1 MGAENFEE
9 FKLNDDNFDFGDIMN
24 SNDDNG
30 NDFSNV
36 MKKQTKQSLN
46 SEAKKLIKTTENR
59 LSDEDIERKQ
69 KLIINISRYRES
81 TRFKSYLEGLGF
93 NLSSSSLKQKSISEL
108 EDTLKELQV
117 AVMNKNSSSIVSE
130 VYYMSTG
137 VIEGVS
143 QHPNIKPKFDLTGFN
158 KMVRED
164 ENLQDVLECLNLN
177 YGDVMSLTPEKKI
190 LMLTFSSAIKCA
202 SVNKMLNSLKNQNE
216 PSASNV
222 QKLNENPFQG
232 DPKGTDIPITTNKS
246 NNDNQPQSLNT
257 EKNIISNNINSS
269 NNRYAPPNGQK
280 DKKIINDAT
289 LVAKQHIISFDINDN
304 NNN

>member
-1 MGAENFEE
+1 MGVEIEE

-24 SNDDNG
+24 SNEDTG
-30 NDFSNV
+30 NDYSNII
-36 MKKQTKQSLN
+36 KKQTKQSLN

-59 LSDEDIERKQ
+59 LSDEEIERKG

-108 EDTLKELQV
+108 EDLLKELQV

-130 VYYMSTG
+130 VYYMATG
-137 VIEGVS
+137 VMEGVS

-158 KMVRED
+158 KLIRED

-177 YGDVMSLTPEKKI
+177 YGDIMSLSAEKKVI
-190 LMLTFSSAIKCA
+190 LLTFSSAIKCA
-202 SVNKMLNSLKNQNE
+202 SVNKMLNSLKLQATDQKERDNQSTTSAE
-216 PSASNV
+216 P
-222 QKLNENPFQG
+222 
-232 DPKGTDIPITTNKS
+232 
-246 NNDNQPQSLNT
+246 NQPQSLNI
-257 EKNIISNNINSS
+257 EKNNTSSKTNN
-269 NNRYAPPNGQK
+269 NNKPE
-280 DKKIINDAT
+280 KKINNDAT
-289 LVAKQHIISFDINDN
+289 LVAKQHIISFDDNNDN